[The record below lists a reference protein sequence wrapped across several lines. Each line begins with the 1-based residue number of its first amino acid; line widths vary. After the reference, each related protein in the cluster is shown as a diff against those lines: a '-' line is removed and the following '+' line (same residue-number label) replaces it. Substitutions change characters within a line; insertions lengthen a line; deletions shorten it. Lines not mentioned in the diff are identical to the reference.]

1 MKQPRPSE
9 AQPRRQRRRA
19 DDLALQDLVARHR
32 MIGDLGRIITS
43 EINLDQLFDLIVK
56 QITGLMQCETGS
68 VFLYDAPT
76 DELWSMVSC
85 DLQQNHIRISSR
97 CGIAGWVFAHR
108 TPQIINQPYQ
118 DPRFFSGVD
127 RQTGFRTRNL
137 LCIPLINRNKA
148 CTGTL
153 QVLNKKAG
161 PFTGRDQEVLLS
173 ASHYVTIALENATLY
188 EDLKA
193 LDRVKQKTIHH
204 LSHELKTP
212 LAVLRG
218 SFELIRKRLAPEAL
232 AAVEKSLQRGVRSL
246 DRLTELQQ
254 KIDDILTYMK
264 TAGEVTAPRWYEL
277 LKAFVEEI
285 EAAHPDA
292 AWLDHLK
299 GCINAAV
306 CRQPCKEWLD
316 VGRVLADV
324 CESVRAV
331 LDARDLCLMQ
341 QFDSG
346 ARVCTDRSVLE
357 KVCCGLLKNAIEN
370 TPDEGCI
377 EIRVQNNCDA
387 VSIEFCDHGIGIAP
401 AHQKM
406 IFSGFFPTQATEAYA
421 SKSPY
426 LFNAG
431 GAGVDLLRIKTFAD
445 QLGFKVDFE
454 SRRCPGLERADGAC
468 PGKISACSVI
478 AQRSE
483 CLDHGGSTFRVSF
496 AAAAG

>member
-1 MKQPRPSE
+1 MIHQEASMNQPRPSE

-127 RQTGFRTRNL
+127 KQTGFRTRNL
-137 LCIPLINRNKA
+137 LCIPLINRGKA
-148 CTGTL
+148 CIGTL

-161 PFTGRDQEVLLS
+161 PFTGRDLEVLLS

-193 LDRVKQKTIHH
+193 LDRVKQKAIHH

-218 SFELIRKRLAPEAL
+218 SFELIRKRLTPDVLGQCRKEPPARGSQSGPIGRT
-232 AAVEKSLQRGVRSL
+232 AAK
-246 DRLTELQQ
+246 DR
-254 KIDDILTYMK
+254 
-264 TAGEVTAPRWYEL
+264 RHSN
-277 LKAFVEEI
+277 
-285 EAAHPDA
+285 AHEGGG
-292 AWLDHLK
+292 K
-299 GCINAAV
+299 
-306 CRQPCKEWLD
+306 
-316 VGRVLADV
+316 
-324 CESVRAV
+324 
-331 LDARDLCLMQ
+331 
-341 QFDSG
+341 G
-346 ARVCTDRSVLE
+346 ARPPLVRD
-357 KVCCGLLKNAIEN
+357 
-370 TPDEGCI
+370 
-377 EIRVQNNCDA
+377 
-387 VSIEFCDHGIGIAP
+387 
-401 AHQKM
+401 
-406 IFSGFFPTQATEAYA
+406 
-421 SKSPY
+421 
-426 LFNAG
+426 
-431 GAGVDLLRIKTFAD
+431 
-445 QLGFKVDFE
+445 
-454 SRRCPGLERADGAC
+454 ADGVC
-468 PGKISACSVI
+468 
-478 AQRSE
+478 
-483 CLDHGGSTFRVSF
+483 
-496 AAAAG
+496 